1 MAEDGRRRS
10 AAAQHRH
17 SSGAFMHAHLALIPA
32 DGRRGSVLLPGG
44 LPGPLPGLPGGSSAL
59 MAPIPALQVA
69 HLDHDLLQK
78 P

>member
-1 MAEDGRRRS
+1 
-10 AAAQHRH
+10 
-17 SSGAFMHAHLALIPA
+17 MHAHLALIPA

-59 MAPIPALQVA
+59 MAPIPALQVT